1 MGSIIWQLVGIFFLT
16 WLSEDAAVLGA
27 AVACASGSLPATPC
41 FLACFGG
48 LWSGDALLFLLA
60 RYGGRPLSERFMGRG
75 ANWPSKLEKSEEWFR
90 KRGIVA
96 LVVSRFIPG
105 LRLTTFLAA
114 GFLRMNVILFTVVT
128 GVMAAIWSI
137 LIFALVK
144 ILGKAA
150 PATFQA
156 FKGHLYLIMGTSLLL
171 LGVIH
176 LLSHLRRLLSRW
188 EFWPAWIFYFPI
200 ALRYAAL
207 AARYSSLTLP
217 SAANPGMKTGG
228 LIGESKI
235 ETLRELRMLAP
246 GFVPPTALIP
256 TEGDRMATLETF
268 MASENES
275 YPVVLKPDLG
285 FRGSG
290 FRIACSREEAA
301 AYLDA
306 VTVPVIVQHYVSG
319 PCEAGLFYCRLPS
332 EKRGRILAITEK
344 VFPQLIGDG
353 RRSIEEL
360 IFADERARQQAPIL
374 LARLR
379 KRRGE
384 VPADGEFIRLVHAGN
399 HAQGCLFRDGIHLH
413 GTLLEQRIDEI
424 SRNLNGFFIG
434 RYDVRY
440 SNPEE
445 LRQGVGF
452 NIIELNG
459 VAGEP
464 TSAYDSSKGICQAFR
479 LLFRHWEL
487 AFAVGAANRE
497 RGHQP
502 DSPRSIVREW
512 LAYRRLSR
520 CHPVA
525 D

>member
-1 MGSIIWQLVGIFFLT
+1 MGSVIWQLVGIFFLT

-27 AVACASGSLPATPC
+27 AVASASASLPATPC

-48 LWSGDALLFLLA
+48 LWSGDVLLFVIA

-75 ANWPSKLEKSEEWFR
+75 AGWSSKLEKSEEWFR
-90 KRGIVA
+90 KRGILA

-114 GFLRMNVILFTVVT
+114 GFLRVNAFLFVTVT

-144 ILGKAA
+144 IMGEAA

-156 FKGHLYLIMGTSLLL
+156 FKGHLYLIMGGSLLL
-171 LGVIH
+171 LGIIH
-176 LLSHLRRLLSRW
+176 LLPRLRGWLSQW
-188 EFWPAWIFYFPI
+188 EFWPAWLFYFPI
-200 ALRYAAL
+200 ALRFTAL
-207 AARYSSLTLP
+207 AVRHGSLTLP
-217 SAANPGMKTGG
+217 SAANPCMKTGG

-235 ETLRELRMLAP
+235 ETLRELRKVAP
-246 GFVPPTALIP
+246 EFVPPTALIP
-256 TEGDRMATLETF
+256 TEGDRMATLESF
-268 MASENES
+268 MGSEDES

-306 VTVPVIVQHYVSG
+306 VTVPVIVQRYVAG

-332 EKRGRILAITEK
+332 EERGRILAITEK
-344 VFPQLIGDG
+344 HFPELRGDG
-353 RRSIEEL
+353 RMNIEEL
-360 IFADERARQQAPIL
+360 ILADERARQQAPIL

-379 KRRGE
+379 KRLGE
-384 VPADGEFIRLVHAGN
+384 VPADGESFRLVHAGN
-399 HAQGCLFRDGIHLH
+399 HAQGCLFRDGMHLH
-413 GTLLEQRIDEI
+413 STLLEERIDGI
-424 SRNLNGFFIG
+424 SRNLKGFFIG

-440 SNPEE
+440 STPEE

-464 TSAYDSSKGICQAFR
+464 TSAYDSSKGIRAAFL

-502 DSPRSIVREW
+502 DSLKTILREW